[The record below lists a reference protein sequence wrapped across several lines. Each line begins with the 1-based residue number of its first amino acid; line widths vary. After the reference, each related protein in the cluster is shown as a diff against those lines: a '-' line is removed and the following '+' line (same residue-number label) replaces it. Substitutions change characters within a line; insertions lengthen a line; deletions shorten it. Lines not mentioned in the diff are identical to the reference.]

1 MTTYVAF
8 LAGINVGG
16 RRVTMDRL
24 RTSFE
29 KLGYDDVSTFIAS
42 GNVIFKG
49 SGAARAMEQRIATH
63 MERELGFSVNV
74 FVRSASALAKAVA
87 ATPFAWPKSGET
99 VAVGFMATAP
109 SAAAKKATGAL
120 STKQDRFVV
129 IGKELHWHARGGLGQ
144 TSVSGNAI
152 TKALGQPFTVRNIK
166 SLRKLVA
173 TLEGAAAL

>member
-24 RTSFE
+24 RASFE

-49 SGAARAMEQRIATH
+49 SGAAKAMEHRIAKH

-74 FVRSASALAKAVA
+74 FVRSASALAKAID
-87 ATPFAWPKSGET
+87 ATPFTRVKAGET
-99 VAVGFMATAP
+99 VAIGFMATAP
-109 SAAAKKATGAL
+109 SAAARKAIEAL

-129 IGKELHWHARGGLGQ
+129 LGKELHWHARGGLGQ
-144 TSVSGNAI
+144 TSVSGNAM

-166 SLRKLVA
+166 SLRKLA
-173 TLEGAAAL
+173 DQLG

>member
-1 MTTYVAF
+1 
-8 LAGINVGG
+8 
-16 RRVTMDRL
+16 MDRL

-49 SGAARAMEQRIATH
+49 SGAAKAMEQKIAKH

-74 FVRSASALAKAVA
+74 FVRSASALRKAVES
-87 ATPFAWPKSGET
+87 TPFTRPKSGET

-109 SAAAKKATGAL
+109 SAAARKATEAL

-129 IGKELHWHARGGLGQ
+129 TRQGAALARPRGPRSDQ
-144 TSVSGNAI
+144 
-152 TKALGQPFTVRNIK
+152 R
-166 SLRKLVA
+166 LRQRDH
-173 TLEGAAAL
+173 EGARSAVHRAKHQVAPQAGCDALRRG